1 MSLTEIFL
9 IYFPVVLLVELYV
22 FILSEL
28 SKGKVSQ
35 DRFVA
40 CVEFHDICNQNKL
53 VNGVN

>member
-28 SKGKVSQ
+28 SKDKVSQ